1 VDGEEERGEGGSS
14 KEKERSGPEGGANTG
29 VKAGVRAS
37 EAKVADGTLLARVAA
52 LEKKLEEQMRGEKK
66 RVEDAYGKR
75 MADQG
80 RKSRLILEEMKER
93 NEEKERR
100 RMWEREE
107 ERRKSAE
114 GGKKTT
120 GD

>member
-1 VDGEEERGEGGSS
+1 VAREG
-14 KEKERSGPEGGANTG
+14 RPMQG

-37 EAKVADGTLLARVAA
+37 EAEVADGTLLGRVAA

-66 RVEDAYGKR
+66 RVEDAYGKG

-80 RKSRLILEEMKER
+80 RKSRLILEEMKEMKER
-93 NEEKERR
+93 NEEKERKKGHVGTGGR
-100 RMWEREE
+100 AEDA
-107 ERRKSAE
+107 AE

-120 GD
+120 GGLK